1 MLCVG
6 LGDPADPRVME
17 SRLPG
22 VDLGDS
28 AADCQL
34 CLLTVKDLQ

>member
-1 MLCVG
+1 MLCIG

-22 VDLGDS
+22 VDLGD